1 MTKKARKILVLVVA
15 LVMAIAGL
23 VALSSNREHST
34 YFDDEFDIVNSKI
47 EPEYKAAPGGGAYTT
62 DKDTWGFYRVKVS
75 SDADSGCIFGF
86 CVKDSKGNQVFCV
99 TGNAFDAESVMLKFE
114 KDEEYTEEFEV
125 FSTKEAYEKY
135 AKEHFDDDE
144 EIGDIP
150 ENFFKDGHYKVSYA
164 IEVHER
170 VKHAREFS
178 LVGGFVIGLLLVL
191 IAVTVAK
198 NDEVQIEYDERQI
211 AMQGKSYKYAFF
223 AMLGYYGFW
232 MLLEAFSISI
242 PASKTLL
249 IFLGVAVGIAV
260 MLTNSIMKDAYF
272 KLNENRKC
280 FIGFFIF
287 IGILNIGIGIM
298 HILRGTFIDN
308 GVVTASGSLNLLC
321 GLLIGYLLALLLIK
335 KIKDK
340 KEED

>member
-15 LVMAIAGL
+15 LVMAIAGV
-23 VALSSNREHST
+23 VALSYSREHSS
-34 YFDDEFDIVNSKI
+34 YFEDEFDIVDSKVV
-47 EPEYKAAPGGGAYTT
+47 PDYKALPGGGSFTA
-62 DKDTWGFYRVKVS
+62 DKDTWGYYSVTVS
-75 SDADSGCIFGF
+75 PDAESGVIIGF
-86 CVKDSKGNQVFCV
+86 CVKDGDGNQVFCV
-99 TGNAFDAESVMLKFE
+99 TGNALKADSVMLKFKE
-114 KDEEYTEEFEV
+114 GEEYTEEFEV
-125 FSTKEAYEKY
+125 LSSKESYEKY
-135 AKEHFDDDE
+135 AKEHFDDG
-144 EIGDIP
+144 EIGDV
-150 ENFFKDGHYKVSYA
+150 EESFFKDGHYKVTY
-164 IEVHER
+164 IVEVHER

-178 LVGGFVIGLLLVL
+178 LVMGFIIGLLLVA
-191 IAVTVAK
+191 IAVAVAK
-198 NDEVQIEYDERQI
+198 NDKVTVDYDERQI

-249 IFLGVAVGIAV
+249 IFLGIAVGIAV

-287 IGILNIGIGIM
+287 IGVFNIGIGIV

-308 GVVTASGSLNLLC
+308 GIITASGSLNLLC
-321 GLLIGYLLALLLIK
+321 GLLIGYLLVLLLIK

-340 KEED
+340 RDEE

>member
-1 MTKKARKILVLVVA
+1 MSKKARKVLALAIA
-15 LVMAIAGL
+15 LVMAIA
-23 VALSSNREHST
+23 ALFPLSQSRESGSHLE
-34 YFDDEFDIVNSKI
+34 DEFDVVDSKVV
-47 EPEYKAAPGGGAYTT
+47 PDYKALPGGGSFIP
-62 DKDTWGFYRVKVS
+62 DKDVYGFYRVVVS
-75 SDADSGCIFGF
+75 SEPEEGVIIGF
-86 CVKDSKGNQVFCV
+86 CVKDSAGNQVFCL
-99 TGNAFDAESVMLKFE
+99 TGNSYDAESTMLKL
-114 KDEEYTEEFEV
+114 KANEEYTEEFEV
-125 FSTKEAYEKY
+125 LTSKESYEKY
-135 AKEHFDDDE
+135 VKEHFDDGE
-144 EIGDIP
+144 VGDID
-150 ENFFKDGHYKVSYA
+150 ESFFKDGHYKVNYR
-164 IEVHER
+164 IEVKER
-170 VKHAREFS
+170 VKHAREIS
-178 LVGGFVIGLLLVL
+178 LIAGFIIGILLVM
-191 IAVTVAK
+191 IAVTIAK
-198 NDEVQIEYDERQI
+198 NDEIKIEYDERQI

-260 MLTNSIMKDAYF
+260 MLTNSILKDAYF

-287 IGILNIGIGIM
+287 IGILNIGIGVT

-321 GLLIGYLLALLLIK
+321 GLLIGYLLVLLLIK

-340 KEED
+340 RDEE

>member
-1 MTKKARKILVLVVA
+1 MSKKARKVLALAIA
-15 LVMAIAGL
+15 LVMAIAAL
-23 VALSSNREHST
+23 FPLSSTRESGS
-34 YFDDEFDIVNSKI
+34 YFEDEFDVVDSKVV
-47 EPEYKAAPGGGAYTT
+47 PEYKATPGGGSTSF
-62 DKDTWGFYRVKVS
+62 DKDVYGFYRVVVS
-75 SDADSGCIFGF
+75 SEPEEGIIIGF
-86 CVKDSKGNQVFCV
+86 CVKDSAGNQVFCL
-99 TGNAFDAESVMLKFE
+99 TGNSYDAESTMLMFKA
-114 KDEEYTEEFEV
+114 DEEYTEEFEV
-125 FSTKEAYEKY
+125 LTSKESYEKY
-135 AKEHFDDDE
+135 VKEHFDDGE
-144 EIGDIP
+144 VGDID
-150 ENFFKDGHYKVSYA
+150 ESFFKDGHYKVSYR
-164 IEVHER
+164 IEVKER

-178 LVGGFVIGLLLVL
+178 LIAGFIIGILLVM
-191 IAVTVAK
+191 IAFTVAK

-242 PASKTLL
+242 PASKTLI

-287 IGILNIGIGIM
+287 IGILNIGIGVT
-298 HILRGTFIDN
+298 HIVRGTFIDE

-321 GLLIGYLLALLLIK
+321 GLLIGYLLVLLLIK

-340 KEED
+340 RDEE

>member
-1 MTKKARKILVLVVA
+1 MSKKARKVLALAIA
-15 LVMAIAGL
+15 LVMAIA
-23 VALSSNREHST
+23 ALFPLSQSRESGSH
-34 YFDDEFDIVNSKI
+34 FEDEFDVVDSKVV
-47 EPEYKAAPGGGAYTT
+47 PDYKALPGGGSFIP
-62 DKDTWGFYRVKVS
+62 DKDVYGFYRVVVS
-75 SDADSGCIFGF
+75 SEPEEGVIIGC
-86 CVKDSKGNQVFCV
+86 CVKDSAGNQVFCL
-99 TGNAFDAESVMLKFE
+99 TGSGYEAESSMLNFKAG
-114 KDEEYTEEFEV
+114 EEYTEEFEV
-125 FSTKEAYEKY
+125 LTSKENYEKY
-135 AKEHFDDDE
+135 VKEHFDDE
-144 EIGDIP
+144 EIGDID
-150 ENFFKDGHYKVSYA
+150 ESFFKDGHYKVNYS
-164 IEVHER
+164 IEVKER

-178 LVGGFVIGLLLVL
+178 LIVGFIIGLLLVM
-191 IAVTVAK
+191 IAFTVAK

-260 MLTNSIMKDAYF
+260 MLTNSILKDAYF

-280 FIGFFIF
+280 FVGFFIF
-287 IGILNIGIGIM
+287 IGILNIGIGVT
-298 HILRGTFIDN
+298 HIVRGTFIDE

-321 GLLIGYLLALLLIK
+321 GLLICYLLVLLLIK

-340 KEED
+340 RDEE

>member
-1 MTKKARKILVLVVA
+1 MSKKARKVLALAIA
-15 LVMAIAGL
+15 LVMAIA
-23 VALSSNREHST
+23 ALFPLSQSRESGSH
-34 YFDDEFDIVNSKI
+34 FEDEFDVVDSKVV
-47 EPEYKAAPGGGAYTT
+47 PDYKALPGGGSFIP
-62 DKDTWGFYRVKVS
+62 DKDVYGFYRVVVS
-75 SDADSGCIFGF
+75 SEPEEGVIIGF
-86 CVKDSKGNQVFCV
+86 CVKDSAGNQVFCL
-99 TGNAFDAESVMLKFE
+99 TGSGYEAESSMLNFKAG
-114 KDEEYTEEFEV
+114 EEYTEEFEV
-125 FSTKEAYEKY
+125 LTSKENYEKY
-135 AKEHFDDDE
+135 VKEHFDDE
-144 EIGDIP
+144 EIGDID
-150 ENFFKDGHYKVSYA
+150 ESFFKDGHYKVNYS
-164 IEVHER
+164 IEVKER

-178 LVGGFVIGLLLVL
+178 LIVGFIIGLLLVM
-191 IAVTVAK
+191 IAFTVAK

-260 MLTNSIMKDAYF
+260 MLTNSILKDAYF

-280 FIGFFIF
+280 FVGFFIF
-287 IGILNIGIGIM
+287 IGILNIGIGVT
-298 HILRGTFIDN
+298 HIVRGTFIDE

-321 GLLIGYLLALLLIK
+321 GLLICYLLVLLLIK

-340 KEED
+340 RDEE